1 MADKKNTPSAFD
13 AWLATVNQP
22 NVSTTPANQSEPIT
36 KPAVGNV
43 NPLGPTAGQTEA
55 ATQHAE
61 AAFEAAAG
69 AASDLHQALAQLK
82 TGAISK
88 KQAEGVF
95 NDYQARL
102 AALKAVDPTR
112 AQSVDSGFHTAPTS
126 SPIAPAGAANA
137 TTGVQGPAAHID
149 PNATGLLGPNNP
161 SATAT
166 TPKATTKTTGT
177 GTTSK
182 SGTGG
187 TGTGSS
193 GNKNTPPA
201 NTPQSRQA
209 LLDQFIASNPNEWA
223 IIQSDPSLQK
233 IFADGLQKG
242 WSADKFQIAYENSP
256 YYINHQSSYLDS
268 EGARLGSGK
277 GKWVET
283 YNNALHDAQQ
293 LAIAQGLNI
302 DPANF
307 GITPDNPTGKLKI
320 VNGQI
325 VGQDNNQPFVY
336 DPKNPN
342 LVGYVLNHYYNTGV
356 GPNATA
362 ITNYFATKN
371 QIDPQHMSGVFGQN
385 VDQLKSWANDLGMN
399 NLLLKGNSNYFTDAA
414 NSIASGKQNL
424 EYFHQDLMN
433 QAAQAYPVYGN
444 QIKAGLSL
452 RSIAAPYIN
461 TLSGLLETTPDQL
474 DLSAPTGDGAM
485 IRKALQG
492 NGIDTPTSLT
502 DFATQ
507 VRQDPRWA
515 KTLNAQN
522 DVEATAHKILTDFGV
537 AS

>member
-1 MADKKNTPSAFD
+1 MADTTNTSTAFD
-13 AWLATVNQP
+13 ALLAQLQASAPKPT
-22 NVSTTPANQSEPIT
+22 SKKKTTP
-36 KPAVGNV
+36 V
-43 NPLGPTAGQTEA
+43 PTGTQTISPQAAGEVQDA
-55 ATQHAE
+55 ATQ
-61 AAFEAAAG
+61 AAFTDASS
-69 AASDLHQALAQLK
+69 AASDLLGAIARLK

-88 KQAEGVF
+88 ADALKIF
-95 NDYQARL
+95 TDYQSKL
-102 AALKAVDPTR
+102 DIL
-112 AQSVDSGFHTAPTS
+112 SGHDVNSANNVQAS
-126 SPIAPAGAANA
+126 LMGKPAGTTA
-137 TTGVQGPAAHID
+137 TPIPAS
-149 PNATGLLGPNNP
+149 PVTPGPNNP
-161 SATAT
+161 KVQGPVALAPT
-166 TPKATTKTTGT
+166 TGGLQGPTGVIPPVVKTPVKPAPTTTTTGT
-177 GTTSK
+177 GT
-182 SGTGG
+182 GA
-187 TGTGSS
+187 GSS
-193 GNKNTPPA
+193 SNKNTPPA
-201 NTPQSRQA
+201 NTPQSRQQ
-209 LLDQFIASNPNEWA
+209 LLDTFIAANPNEWA

-233 IFADGLQKG
+233 TFADGLQKG

-256 YYINHQSSYLDS
+256 YYINHQSSWLDS
-268 EGARLGSGK
+268 AGARLGSGK

-302 DPANF
+302 DPVNF
-307 GITPDNPTGKLKI
+307 GITPDNPTGKLAV
-320 VNGQI
+320 VNGKI
-325 VGQDNNQPFVY
+325 VGQDNGKPFVY
-336 DPKNPN
+336 DAKNPN
-342 LVGYVLNHYYNTGV
+342 LTSWVLDHYYNTGV
-356 GPNATA
+356 NANATA

-399 NLLLKGNSNYFTDAA
+399 NLLLKNNTNYFTDAA

-433 QAAQAYPVYGN
+433 QSAAAYPIYGN

-474 DLSAPTGDGAM
+474 DLSAPTGDGAI

-492 NGIDTPTSLT
+492 NGTDTPTSLT

-507 VRQDPRWA
+507 VRQDPRWG